1 MATTDHQPS
10 DAAAPVPAE
19 APTVPLP
26 TTMTA
31 VVQQQYGPVAA
42 DVLSLAEVPVPTPGK
57 GQVLLR
63 MRASAVDRGVWH
75 LMAGT
80 PKAVRLVFGLRRPKY
95 PVPGLDV
102 AGTVVALGPD
112 VTELA
117 VGDEVFGVGKGAYAQ
132 YAVAPAAK
140 LARRPA
146 AIPVEQAA
154 AVAISG
160 MTAIQ
165 AVRDHGAVQ
174 PGERVLVLGASG
186 GVGTYLVQMA
196 RAAGAHVTGVCSA
209 AKAEFVHSL
218 GADEVLDHAT
228 DTWLTDGSR
237 FDVILD
243 GGGNHRLRD
252 LRRALTEHGR
262 LVIIG
267 GEGGGSLF
275 GGLDRQFRAVL
286 WSPFVSQ
293 TLTFFTSKENRADVE
308 AVGEMIL
315 SGQVTP
321 ALDRT
326 FPLADAA
333 AAVDHVGT
341 GLVRGKVVITI

>member
-1 MATTDHQPS
+1 MATTEHTPS
-10 DAAAPVPAE
+10 AAPAGEVTL
-19 APTVPLP
+19 APIPS
-26 TTMTA
+26 TMTA
-31 VVQQQYGPVAA
+31 VVQRRYGAVAA

-57 GQVLLR
+57 GEVLLR

-75 LMAGT
+75 LMEGT
-80 PKAVRLVFGLRRPKY
+80 PKAVRLAFGLRRPKH

-102 AGTVVALGPD
+102 AGTVVALGPA
-112 VTELA
+112 VTELSI
-117 VGDEVFGVGKGAYAQ
+117 GDEVFGVGKGAYAQ
-132 YAVAPAAK
+132 YAVAPVAK
-140 LARRPA
+140 LVRRPA
-146 AIPVEQAA
+146 AIPIEQAA

-165 AVRDHGAVQ
+165 AVRDHGGVQ
-174 PGERVLVLGASG
+174 PGDRVLVLGASG
-186 GVGTYLVQMA
+186 GVGSYVVQMA
-196 RAAGAHVTGVCSA
+196 RAAGAHVTAVCSA
-209 AKAEFVHSL
+209 AKADFVRSL

-243 GGGNHRLRD
+243 GGGSHRLRD

-275 GGLDRQFRAVL
+275 GGLDRQFRAKA

-293 TLTFFTSKENRADVE
+293 TLTFFVSKENRADVE

-315 SGQVTP
+315 AGHVTP
-321 ALDRT
+321 AVDRT
-326 FPLADAA
+326 FALADTAA
-333 AAVDHVGT
+333 AIDHLGT
-341 GLVRGKVVITI
+341 GQVRGKVVITI

>member
-1 MATTDHQPS
+1 M
-10 DAAAPVPAE
+10 
-19 APTVPLP
+19 
-26 TTMTA
+26 
-31 VVQQQYGPVAA
+31 
-42 DVLSLAEVPVPTPGK
+42 
-57 GQVLLR
+57 
-63 MRASAVDRGVWH
+63 
-75 LMAGT
+75 
-80 PKAVRLVFGLRRPKY
+80 
-95 PVPGLDV
+95 
-102 AGTVVALGPD
+102 
-112 VTELA
+112 
-117 VGDEVFGVGKGAYAQ
+117 
-132 YAVAPAAK
+132 AK

-165 AVRDHGAVQ
+165 AVRDQGAVR

-209 AKAEFVHSL
+209 AKADFVRSL

-275 GGLDRQFRAVL
+275 GGIDRQFRA
-286 WSPFVSQ
+286 
-293 TLTFFTSKENRADVE
+293 KC
-308 AVGEMIL
+308 
-315 SGQVTP
+315 SGRRSSARP
-321 ALDRT
+321 
-326 FPLADAA
+326 
-333 AAVDHVGT
+333 
-341 GLVRGKVVITI
+341 

>member
-1 MATTDHQPS
+1 MATTEPTPI
-10 DAAAPVPAE
+10 AAPADE
-19 APTVPLP
+19 AAPSPIP

-31 VVQQQYGPVAA
+31 VVQREYGDVAA
-42 DVLSLAEVPVPTPGK
+42 DVLSVAEVPVPTPGT

-80 PKAVRLVFGLRRPKY
+80 PMAVRLVFGLRRPKF

-102 AGTVVALGPD
+102 AGTVVALGAG
-112 VTELA
+112 VAELA
-117 VGDEVFGVGKGAYAQ
+117 IGDEVFGVGKGAYAQ
-132 YAVAPAAK
+132 YAVAPVAK

-154 AVAISG
+154 AVANSG

-165 AVRDHGAVQ
+165 AVRDHGKVR

-209 AKAEFVHSL
+209 AKAELVRSL

-228 DTWLTDGSR
+228 DTWRTDGSR

-252 LRRALTEHGR
+252 LRRGLTEHGR

-267 GEGGGSLF
+267 GEGGGSLL
-275 GGLDRQFRAVL
+275 GGIDRQFRAKA

-308 AVGEMIL
+308 AVAEMIL
-315 SGQVTP
+315 AGQVTP
-321 ALDRT
+321 AIDRT

-333 AAVDHVGT
+333 AAVDHLST
-341 GLVRGKVVITI
+341 GQARGKVVITI

>member
-1 MATTDHQPS
+1 
-10 DAAAPVPAE
+10 
-19 APTVPLP
+19 
-26 TTMTA
+26 
-31 VVQQQYGPVAA
+31 
-42 DVLSLAEVPVPTPGK
+42 
-57 GQVLLR
+57 

-102 AGTVVALGPD
+102 AGTVVALGPG

-117 VGDEVFGVGKGAYAQ
+117 IGDEVFGVGKGAYAQ
-132 YAVAPAAK
+132 YAVAPVAK

-165 AVRDHGAVQ
+165 AVRDRGAVQ

-209 AKAEFVHSL
+209 AKAEFVRSL
-218 GADEVLDHAT
+218 GADEVLDHAA
-228 DTWLTDGSR
+228 DPWLTDGSR

-252 LRRALTEHGR
+252 LRRALAEHGR

-275 GGLDRQFRAVL
+275 GGLDRQFRAKA

-308 AVGEMIL
+308 AVAEMIL
-315 SGQVTP
+315 AGQVTP

-326 FPLADAA
+326 FPLAETAA
-333 AAVDHVGT
+333 AIDHLGT
-341 GLVRGKVVITI
+341 GQARGKVVVTI